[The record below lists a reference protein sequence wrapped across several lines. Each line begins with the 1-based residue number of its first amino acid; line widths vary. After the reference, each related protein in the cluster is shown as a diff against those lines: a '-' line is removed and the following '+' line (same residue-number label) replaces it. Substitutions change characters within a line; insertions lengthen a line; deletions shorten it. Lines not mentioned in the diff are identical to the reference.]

1 MIKPNFH
8 GGPLVAR
15 CDACTATLP
24 TGVKVFGGAVAIAE
38 RKGWASVHCGA
49 GHGWC
54 HFCPACA
61 AEKAWEDPEN
71 RLVAPGSA
79 RP

>member
-1 MIKPNFH
+1 MIRPNFH
-8 GGPLVAR
+8 GGPLVAH
-15 CDACTATLP
+15 CDACPASLETR
-24 TGVKVFGGAVAIAE
+24 VKVFGAALAIIGLE
-38 RKGWASVHCGA
+38 GWKAVHCGA

-54 HFCPACA
+54 HFCPTCTD
-61 AEKAWEDPEN
+61 EKAWEDPAN